1 MSRLQNGGP
10 VPVPLSSSPEFL
22 GNIGGLASSVM
33 ESVGQE
39 RFDDCCGCVVR
50 RLAYVQPRGVRI
62 LDAHTSS
69 REPTPAALRY
79 WADSGRRH
87 PGPVRAL
94 GLG

>member
-1 MSRLQNGGP
+1 FG
-10 VPVPLSSSPEFL
+10 
-22 GNIGGLASSVM
+22 
-33 ESVGQE
+33 
-39 RFDDCCGCVVR
+39 DCCCCEVR

-69 REPTPAALRY
+69 TEPTPAALRY

>member
-39 RFDDCCGCVVR
+39 RFGDCRSCVVR
-50 RLAYVQPRGVRI
+50 RLAYVQPRGVRTVVCTQKKQ
-62 LDAHTSS
+62 DT
-69 REPTPAALRY
+69 PPAAR
-79 WADSGRRH
+79 G
-87 PGPVRAL
+87 
-94 GLG
+94 

>member
-1 MSRLQNGGP
+1 M
-10 VPVPLSSSPEFL
+10 PLSSSPEFL

-39 RFDDCCGCVVR
+39 RFGDCRSCVVR

-87 PGPVRAL
+87 PSPVRAL